1 MDKTTGES
9 TQKSGDRRRAE
20 GAMEIRDIASVR
32 EAGQSEVSRVRGGIG
47 QRLSGQWSGKVRLG
61 DFKKPQVRG
70 RRLGARQKRHDG
82 GRRVKDRDRVGG
94 ENSAAMGPEKGRDSH
109 KGVRKGRVR

>member
-1 MDKTTGES
+1 
-9 TQKSGDRRRAE
+9 
-20 GAMEIRDIASVR
+20 MEIRDIASVR
-32 EAGQSEVSRVRGGIG
+32 EAGQSEVRRVQVGIR
-47 QRLSGQWSGKVRLG
+47 QRLSGQWSVKVRLG

-94 ENSAAMGPEKGRDSH
+94 EDSAAIGPEKGRDSH
-109 KGVRKGRVR
+109 KGVRKGRIR